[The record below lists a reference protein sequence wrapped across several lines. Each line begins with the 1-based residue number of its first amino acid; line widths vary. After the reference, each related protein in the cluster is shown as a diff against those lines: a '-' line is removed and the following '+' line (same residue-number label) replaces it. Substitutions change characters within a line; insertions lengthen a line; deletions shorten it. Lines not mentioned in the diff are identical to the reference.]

1 MDENI
6 PWKIIDKY
14 FKDNPQ
20 ALINHQIES
29 YNDFFEEGIQ
39 RVLKEKNPIKILKQ
53 QDSETDRFKL
63 QASIFLVVMKVTN
76 YIMENLLYM
85 MKVTNIIC
93 IPMML
98 D

>member
-29 YNDFFEEGIQ
+29 YNDF
-39 RVLKEKNPIKILKQ
+39 LK
-53 QDSETDRFKL
+53 
-63 QASIFLVVMKVTN
+63 KVSN
-76 YIMENLLYM
+76 VY
-85 MKVTNIIC
+85 
-93 IPMML
+93 
-98 D
+98 